1 MMVSFVFCLWTLLTS
16 AIAAVWTLS
25 LLQPVWVLHPD
36 NVHSFGLQTYCVLDT
51 RESRDQQAG
60 AMHKV
65 CLPYGKEL
73 RIGNIPSGTWRAA
86 LLLFSSGTFLFIAS
100 VLLGLMSVFIQGKW
114 DKYVSMTTK
123 YLQITAVLV
132 VVSALLTYPLGFGSP
147 FFRYYCGVAARPY
160 ATGQCS
166 LGWSY
171 MLAIMGVALSVFCPI
186 LWSFRWIKRDDVI
199 EAIPV

>member
-1 MMVSFVFCLWTLLTS
+1 MQCSFIHSLIKPSYFCLALNFTNTHDFFLTFNEGIEIGHSLEWNPFKVQRIKKHDATARTLYYSFVHS
-16 AIAAVWTLS
+16 YIKYRIRSLS
-25 LLQPVWVLHPD
+25 TVCDVFG
-36 NVHSFGLQTYCVLDT
+36 SF
-51 RESRDQQAG
+51 S
-60 AMHKV
+60 
-65 CLPYGKEL
+65 
-73 RIGNIPSGTWRAA
+73 
-86 LLLFSSGTFLFIAS
+86 
-100 VLLGLMSVFIQGKW
+100 
-114 DKYVSMTTK
+114 
-123 YLQITAVLV
+123 VLV

>member
-123 YLQITAVLV
+123 YLQITAGNFYLSGNLISIPNFISVVLKILY
-132 VVSALLTYPLGFGSP
+132 ALLPSSINETFVDFYL
-147 FFRYYCGVAARPY
+147 
-160 ATGQCS
+160 T
-166 LGWSY
+166 
-171 MLAIMGVALSVFCPI
+171 
-186 LWSFRWIKRDDVI
+186 
-199 EAIPV
+199 